1 MKNNLKSVLSLT
13 VICAVVAVL
22 LAATNFITEPII
34 KANESAA
41 ANEALLIVMP
51 NGTGFQPVDISTY
64 TLPASVTEVYS
75 EANGGYVVKLTV
87 NGYSTGMIL
96 MIGVDAS
103 GTVTGA
109 TCLGSSETLG
119 YEKTYGETTVGATL
133 ETIDGL
139 DTVAGATRT
148 TQAYKD
154 GVKDALNTAVIMG
167 GGTVDIR
174 TDEEIL
180 LDNLS
185 TALPE
190 AEGEFTKWFIT
201 EKLDSIDAVYVAN
214 NGTGYVFVSGEAF
227 VGVDASGAVVSD
239 DPTGVVASQTAI
251 VIEAV
256 GAELTEIDLTA
267 YENIPSQIVSV
278 KKTASGNYVF
288 ELKAAGFGINGDEW
302 YQPSGEYIQ
311 IMVSATAD
319 GVIIDCITTYQ
330 AETEGIGSPC
340 GEPEFYTQFNG
351 RDESNY
357 KDIDA
362 ISGAT
367 YTTNGYKTAI
377 SKIFEVIKLL
387 EGVA

>member
-1 MKNNLKSVLSLT
+1 MKSMLKSVLSLT

-22 LAATNFITEPII
+22 MATTNFITEPII

-41 ANEALLIVMP
+41 ANEALLVVMP
-51 NGTGFQPVDISTY
+51 NGSDFKPVDISTY
-64 TLPASVTEVYS
+64 TLPASVNEVYS

-96 MIGVDAS
+96 MIGVDAN

-139 DTVAGATRT
+139 DTIAGATRT

-167 GGTVDIR
+167 GGIVDIR
-174 TDEEIL
+174 SDEQIL
-180 LDNLS
+180 ADNLS

-190 AEGEFTKWFIT
+190 AEGQFTKWFIT
-201 EKLDSIDAVYVAN
+201 EQLEAVDAVYVAN
-214 NGTGYVFVSGEAF
+214 NGTGYVFVSGESF
-227 VGVDASGAVVSD
+227 VGVDASGAVVTD
-239 DPTGVVASQTAI
+239 DPTGSIASQTAI
-251 VIEAV
+251 VIEAM
-256 GAELTEIDLTA
+256 GSELTQIDLSS
-267 YENIPSQIVSV
+267 YDGIPSQVV
-278 KKTASGNYVF
+278 KASKTASGNYVF

-311 IMVSATAD
+311 IMVSATKD
-319 GVIIDCITTYQ
+319 GTIIDCVTTYQ
-330 AETEGIGSPC
+330 AETKGIGSPC
-340 GEPEFYTQFNG
+340 GEPEFYSQFNG
-351 RDESNY
+351 KTEADYS
-357 KDIDA
+357 DIDA

-377 SKIFEVIKLL
+377 GKIFEVIKLL

>member
-1 MKNNLKSVLSLT
+1 MKSILKSVLSLT

-22 LAATNFITEPII
+22 MATTNFITEPVI
-34 KANESAA
+34 KANEAAA
-41 ANEALLIVMP
+41 ANEALLVVMP
-51 NGTGFQPVDISTY
+51 NGSDFKPVDISTY
-64 TLPASVTEVYS
+64 TLPASVNEVYS

-96 MIGVDAS
+96 MIGVDAN

-139 DTVAGATRT
+139 DTIAGATRT

-167 GGTVDIR
+167 GGSVDIR
-174 TDEEIL
+174 SEEEIL

-185 TALPE
+185 QALPE
-190 AEGEFTKWFIT
+190 GEDKFTSFFIQEVLEVT
-201 EKLDSIDAVYVAN
+201 DAVYHAN
-214 NGTGYVFVSGEAF
+214 NDAGYVFVSGENY
-227 VGVDASGAVVSD
+227 VGVDRLGNVISEVDEALKASVESD
-239 DPTGVVASQTAI
+239 AKIFLASEVEI
-251 VIEAV
+251 
-256 GAELTEIDLTA
+256 IDLSA
-267 YENIPSQIVSV
+267 YENIPSQVV
-278 KKTASGNYVF
+278 NAYRTLSGNYVF

-311 IMVSATAD
+311 IMVSATKD
-319 GVIIDCITTYQ
+319 GTIIDCVTTYQ
-330 AETEGIGSPC
+330 AETKGIGSPC
-340 GEPEFYTQFNG
+340 GEPEFYSQFNG
-351 RDESNY
+351 KTEADYS
-357 KDIDA
+357 DIDA

-377 SKIFEVIKLL
+377 GKIFEVIKLL

>member
-1 MKNNLKSVLSLT
+1 MKNNMKSVISLT

-22 LAATNFITEPII
+22 MAATNFITEPVI
-34 KANESAA
+34 KANEAAA

-51 NGTGFQPVDISTY
+51 NGSGFEPVDISTY

-75 EANGGYVVKLTV
+75 EASGGYVIKLSV
-87 NGYSTGMIL
+87 NGYSTGMVL

-109 TCLGSSETLG
+109 TCLSSSETLG
-119 YEKTYGETTVGATL
+119 YEKTYGDKAVGATL
-133 ETIDGL
+133 ETVDGL

-167 GGTVDIR
+167 GGTVDVR
-174 TDEEIL
+174 TPEQIL
-180 LDNLS
+180 ADNLS
-185 TALPE
+185 AALPE
-190 AEGEFTKWFIT
+190 AEGEFTSWFIT
-201 EKLDSIDAVYVAN
+201 EQLEAIDAVYVAN
-214 NGTGYVFVSGEAF
+214 NGTGYVFVSGDDF
-227 VGVDASGAVVSD
+227 VGVDATGAVVTD
-239 DPTGVVASQTAI
+239 DPTGVIASQTAT
-251 VIEAV
+251 VIEAMS
-256 GAELTEIDLTA
+256 AEITEIDLSS
-267 YENIPSQIVSV
+267 YENIPSQVV
-278 KKTASGNYVF
+278 KAYKTASGNYVF
-288 ELKAAGFGINGDEW
+288 ELKAAGFGINGDK
-302 YQPSGEYIQ
+302 YYNPSGEYIQ
-311 IMVSATAD
+311 IMVSATPE
-319 GVIIDCITTYQ
+319 GVIIDCKTTYQ
-330 AETEGIGSPC
+330 SETEGIGSSC
-340 GEPEFYTQFNG
+340 GEPEFYSQFNG
-351 RDESNY
+351 KDESNY

>member
-22 LAATNFITEPII
+22 LAATNFITEPVI
-34 KANESAA
+34 KANEAAA
-41 ANEALLIVMP
+41 ANEALLVVMP
-51 NGTGFQPVDISTY
+51 NGSDFQPVDISTY

-133 ETIDGL
+133 ETVDGL

-167 GGTVDIR
+167 GGSVDIR

-185 TALPE
+185 AALPE
-190 AEGEFTKWFIT
+190 AEGEFTSFFIQEVLEAT
-201 EKLDSIDAVYVAN
+201 DQVYHADNDA
-214 NGTGYVFVSGEAF
+214 GYVFVSGENF
-227 VGVDASGAVVSD
+227 IGVDVSGNVISDVDEALKASIESD
-239 DPTGVVASQTAI
+239 AKIFLASE
-251 VIEAV
+251 VEM
-256 GAELTEIDLTA
+256 IDLSA
-267 YENIPSQIVSV
+267 YENIPSQIVNAYR
-278 KKTASGNYVF
+278 TLTGNYVF

-319 GVIIDCITTYQ
+319 GVIIDCKTTYQ
-330 AETEGIGSPC
+330 AETDGIGSPC

>member
-1 MKNNLKSVLSLT
+1 MKSNLKSVLSLT
-13 VICAVVAVL
+13 VICAVVAIL
-22 LAATNFITEPII
+22 MAATNFITEPII
-34 KANESAA
+34 KENEAAA
-41 ANEALLIVMP
+41 ANEALLVVMP
-51 NGTGFQPVDISTY
+51 NGTGFQAVDISTY

-75 EANGGYVVKLTV
+75 EASGGYVVKLTV
-87 NGYSTGMIL
+87 NGYSTGMTL

-119 YEKTYGETTVGATL
+119 YEKTYGDTTVGATL
-133 ETIDGL
+133 ETVDGL
-139 DTVAGATRT
+139 DTIAGATRT
-148 TQAYKD
+148 TEAYKN

-167 GGTVDIR
+167 GGSVDIR

-185 TALPE
+185 AALPN
-190 AEGEFTKWFIT
+190 AEGEFTPWFIT
-201 EKLDSIDAVYVAN
+201 EQFETVDAVYIAD
-214 NGTGYVFVSGEAF
+214 NGIGYVLVSGEEF
-227 VGVDASGAVVSD
+227 IGVNLAVSALPEGIDRDELDTVLR
-239 DPTGVVASQTAI
+239 AI
-251 VIEAV
+251 NS
-256 GAELTEIDLTA
+256 ELTEIDLGA
-267 YENIPSQIVSV
+267 YENIPSQIV
-278 KKTASGNYVF
+278 KAYKTESGNYVF

-311 IMVSATAD
+311 IKVSATPE
-319 GVIIDCITTYQ
+319 GVIIACETTYQ
-330 AETEGIGSPC
+330 AETDGIGSPC

-351 RDESNY
+351 KDESNY

-377 SKIFEVIKLL
+377 GKIFEVIKLL